1 MKKILMVLAVG
12 AAGLA
17 SAAESGKEGE
27 GCAHDHAESAHGA
40 SVEVSASAARAMGLK
55 TVRPEKRRMR
65 TSVPLMGRLELAPD
79 ARWSAASP
87 LAGRVS
93 LKVRSLALVSA
104 GETLF
109 TVESPE
115 LRAKEAEIGVL
126 ERRIKVYRDLKRA
139 SADLEAQLVLRQA
152 ERAALRV
159 GAEAQDGV
167 VSVKAAQDGRVEA
180 LAVTDGAWVS
190 SGTAVVEAVRPDRV
204 RFVALV
210 AASEAAR
217 MKDGQKVLCGTA
229 VGALALGFG
238 DASGLTPVYAVFDQG
253 LTARPGERLQVE
265 CVTDERETPVAAV
278 PTASVVRIGLEPTV
292 FVRDEHERDRFV
304 AVKVAL
310 GLASGGWTE
319 VTGLPEDENLEVVRE
334 GAYELKIALSTQ
346 SGAAPAGHFHADG
359 TFHEGTEE

>member
-93 LKVRSLALVSA
+93 LKVRSLALVTA

-152 ERAALRV
+152 ERAALLA

-253 LTARPGERLQVE
+253 LTARPGERLRVE
-265 CVTDERETPVAAV
+265 CVTDERETPVAAG
-278 PTASVVRIGLEPTV
+278 PTASV
-292 FVRDEHERDRFV
+292 VRDEHERDRFV

>member
-17 SAAESGKEGE
+17 SAAESCKEGE

-152 ERAALRV
+152 ERAALLA

-167 VSVKAAQDGRVEA
+167 VSV
-180 LAVTDGAWVS
+180 
-190 SGTAVVEAVRPDRV
+190 
-204 RFVALV
+204 
-210 AASEAAR
+210 
-217 MKDGQKVLCGTA
+217 
-229 VGALALGFG
+229 
-238 DASGLTPVYAVFDQG
+238 
-253 LTARPGERLQVE
+253 
-265 CVTDERETPVAAV
+265 
-278 PTASVVRIGLEPTV
+278 
-292 FVRDEHERDRFV
+292 
-304 AVKVAL
+304 
-310 GLASGGWTE
+310 
-319 VTGLPEDENLEVVRE
+319 N
-334 GAYELKIALSTQ
+334 
-346 SGAAPAGHFHADG
+346 
-359 TFHEGTEE
+359 

>member
-1 MKKILMVLAVG
+1 MKKIRRVLAVG

-17 SAAESGKEGE
+17 SAAESCKEGE

-93 LKVRSLALVSA
+93 LKVRSLALVTA

-115 LRAKEAEIGVL
+115 LCAKEAEIGVL

-152 ERAALRV
+152 ERAALLA

-167 VSVKAAQDGRVEA
+167 VSVKAAQDGRVE
-180 LAVTDGAWVS
+180 AVTDGAWVS

-238 DASGLTPVYAVFDQG
+238 DASGLTPVYAVFDKG
-253 LTARPGERLQVE
+253 LTARPGERLRVE
-265 CVTDERETPVAAV
+265 CVTDERETPGAAV
-278 PTASVVRIGLEPTV
+278 PTAAVVRIGLEPTV
-292 FVRDEHERDRFV
+292 FVRDEHQRDRFV

-359 TFHEGTEE
+359 TFHEGAEE